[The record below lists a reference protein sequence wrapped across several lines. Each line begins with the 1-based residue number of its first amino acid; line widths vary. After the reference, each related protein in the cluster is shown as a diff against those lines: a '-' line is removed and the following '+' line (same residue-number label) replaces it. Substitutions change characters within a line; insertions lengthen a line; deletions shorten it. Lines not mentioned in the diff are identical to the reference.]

1 MRIMFLKDFKIG
13 YSKIDFK
20 ELSKGARVLQFPSQM
35 GITHYY
41 ISVFTVLII
50 LTFVFLSEVKSR
62 TGAYPY
68 LGSEHLWTVAQHFGH
83 FD

>member
-1 MRIMFLKDFKIG
+1 MAEIVKP
-13 YSKIDFK
+13 
-20 ELSKGARVLQFPSQM
+20 LSKSARALQFPSQM

-50 LTFVFLSEVKSR
+50 LTCVFLSEVKSR

-68 LGSEHLWTVAQHFGH
+68 LGSGPSWRLTKP
-83 FD
+83 